1 MAGIDSSTFTKLIA
15 AFRRAFDA
23 IAPSAE
29 TIARREA
36 LAVRRACCGLLM
48 EVAQLESAQPGFKQA
63 AVAHSMKETFSLD
76 DGETGAL
83 IDEAGGNPGRYT
95 SYYEPVALL
104 NRQLTPQQKVQ
115 FVEHLWRVAYADGDI
130 DMYEDQL
137 VRKLSDLLYVAH
149 ADFIL
154 AKHRVRN
161 SGTPQPA
168 VR

>member
-1 MAGIDSSTFTKLIA
+1 MADSESSAFSKLLA
-15 AFRRAFDA
+15 AVRRALDA

-36 LAVRRACCGLLM
+36 WAVRRAYGGLLM
-48 EVAQLESAQPGFKQA
+48 EVARLASEQPRLKEA
-63 AVAHSMKETFSLD
+63 AVAHALKEAFPID
-76 DGETGAL
+76 DGELGAL
-83 IDEAGGNPGRYT
+83 LEKAPRYT

-104 NRQLTPQQKVQ
+104 NGKFTPPQKVQ
-115 FVEHLWRVAYADGDI
+115 FVEHLWRVAYADGEI

-161 SGTPQPA
+161 SGTLGPA
-168 VR
+168 VS